1 MLPETERRRGFALVA
16 ALAILVLLASMGAM
30 MLRLTGVQQAGS
42 STSILAVRAHL
53 AARSG
58 IEWGL
63 YQAIAAG
70 TCHAATTTLELAEG
84 ALSGFR
90 VEVLCTATIHVE
102 GSQTRTHVA
111 LRAHAE
117 FGDADS
123 RDHVIREV
131 GASALL

>member
-1 MLPETERRRGFALVA
+1 
-16 ALAILVLLASMGAM
+16 
-30 MLRLTGVQQAGS
+30 MLRLTGVQQASS

-58 IEWGL
+58 IEWGV
-63 YQAIAAG
+63 YEAIAAG
-70 TCHAATTTLELAEG
+70 TCPAATTTLDLAEG

-90 VEVLCTATIHVE
+90 VEVRCSATIHVE
-102 GSQTRTHVA
+102 GSQTRTHIA

-117 FGDADS
+117 FGDPDS

-131 GASALL
+131 GASAVV